1 MIAGLPSAMPVDAL
15 KDPQRQ
21 RASVSKTSSRYSHD
35 LSHYLCPWAEHLF
48 FACQATANHP
58 DPPKSG
64 RLGRFFGGPPRGGK
78 QRPLVD
84 TSHFELYPNTYSW
97 PSALATL
104 RWRFSG
110 ALMEFYIE
118 EFDFSGA
125 WPMSW
130 LFDLRLKCVVIYSIC
145 NATVCSGQKTLSGH
159 TPCDKQISQT
169 TFSKSFLSWAQR
181 LCGGWENS
189 LSIQSK
195 CSLKSTWIIR
205 LRRRMKPSDGMQ
217 KQQNVANGFKE
228 TNDCPMR
235 NFFRLRDIG
244 CKPSV

>member
-1 MIAGLPSAMPVDAL
+1 MIAGLPSAMHMDAL

-21 RASVSKTSSRYSHD
+21 RASVSKTIVPDTAMTFRTVCVHEPNVFFCMSGNCQPSGPTKIRPSWT
-35 LSHYLCPWAEHLF
+35 LFWWATE
-48 FACQATANHP
+48 
-58 DPPKSG
+58 
-64 RLGRFFGGPPRGGK
+64 GGK
-78 QRPLVD
+78 QWPLVD

-97 PSALATL
+97 PSALATS

-110 ALMEFYIE
+110 ALMEFYIK

-195 CSLKSTWIIR
+195 CSLKSTSIIR
-205 LRRRMKPSDGMQ
+205 LRRRMKPSDGIFQSYRITRQMRVQ
-217 KQQNVANGFKE
+217 KQQNVA
-228 TNDCPMR
+228 
-235 NFFRLRDIG
+235 
-244 CKPSV
+244 